1 MDRNPYILLVAYDI
15 HDWNELNKANGN
27 VAIQLSFFHNQ
38 AFCQVT
44 LVDERS
50 NQNQLSVEIRC

>member
-1 MDRNPYILLVAYDI
+1 MDRDPYLLLVAYDI
-15 HDWNELNKANGN
+15 HDWNELNKANGD

-50 NQNQLSVEIRC
+50 N